1 MTESRD
7 ETETRTVNTTTVT
20 NTRENRMTQQEIEDI
35 EDMVAKGVRSQ
46 MGAISEQVLT
56 RLEKR
61 LRNEKSRRGL

>member
-1 MTESRD
+1 
-7 ETETRTVNTTTVT
+7 
-20 NTRENRMTQQEIEDI
+20 MTQQEIEDI